1 MRKIVSLSFIFLFM
15 LASFAWAQDRTV
27 TGQVTSSEDGL
38 GIPGASV
45 VVKGTT
51 IGTVTDFDGNYS
63 IRVPS
68 LDDVLVFSFVGLQ
81 TREVPIE
88 GRNVVNVELMP
99 DLLRVEEVVVTGVA
113 GATPRRKLSVTVDR
127 ISTAEIEALP
137 STSAST
143 ALQGRLSG
151 VTVVQSSGNPGQAAN
166 IRLRGSTNLLGDSD
180 PLIIIDGVMM
190 EGNLAD
196 VNMDDIESIEVVKGA
211 AASALYGSRAG
222 AGVIAIT
229 SKRGNIAREGTT
241 SIRVRNEFG
250 FSTLPKKIDLA
261 QSHAYELADDWRSY
275 NQFTKYAGVTYP
287 EGYVGG
293 RNPLIAGNKRVKFDG
308 YADNPFAV
316 YYDNQDRVFEDGTY
330 YTNYVGVAHNAGQ
343 TAIFTSFEN
352 TYNSGIVW
360 GTDGSSR
367 QNWRL
372 NADHWFGDNFS
383 LSSSTFVSQNIIDV
397 ADGRFT
403 SGWGGGQGSAFFD
416 MLFFEPDTN
425 LELDA
430 PPGTLLPKYNIHP
443 NHFQTDNGN
452 PLHALYYQDRNLE
465 RKILQQ
471 SFQGNWYA
479 TDWLVFNAA
488 YSLERLNSLNENF
501 RPKGFFTSQQET
513 LGGIYKGTSEVLSQ
527 TNSFTANINQSV
539 GDLLIRGK
547 LSYLYE
553 GYRSNF
559 FSVNASDLAVS
570 RVNTLNAISGD
581 KVVSSTKTEI
591 KSRNYFAILDADYLD
606 RYIVSALFRM
616 DGSSL
621 FGEEHRW
628 SPYYRVSAAY
638 RISEDIQ
645 IPGIDEFRIRAAYG
659 TSGQRP
665 GFSYQY
671 ETYAIS
677 QGFVSKST
685 IGNTELRPSETIEM
699 ELGLNM
705 ELFGIFDLEVTYADI
720 VTEGAFL
727 NVPLP
732 AATGFSFQWQNA
744 ADISA
749 KAFEATLGIVP
760 VNTENLSW
768 RMNFNF
774 DRIRQEVT
782 RLDAAPFRVGPTI
795 NALQVFYIREGEVF
809 GTMYGGDWVRTLA
822 EMQKQLPAGR
832 TINDYVVNSDGYVIR
847 KGTEGTINEA
857 AIRLQDEEGEESFAK
872 IADMNPDFNLSWL
885 NSFNFRNFSLN
896 MLWHWKQGGDVYNQ
910 TKQWLFRDERHGE
923 FDQAGKPENEKK
935 VATYYQTFYRV
946 NEPNAY
952 FIEDGTYLK
961 LRELSLFYT
970 LQRPA
975 LANMGLNFLGGVKV
989 GIIGRNLLTFTNY
1002 TGWDPEVSQ
1011 VDYTQSNSTNYY
1023 VDMFNYPSYRTMT
1036 FSVELNF

>member
-15 LASFAWAQDRTV
+15 LSSFAWAQDRTV

-45 VVKGTT
+45 VVRGTT

-88 GRNVVNVELMP
+88 GRTVVNVELRP
-99 DLLRVEEVVVTGVA
+99 DLLRVEEVIVTGVA

-127 ISTAEIEALP
+127 VSSAEIEALP

-166 IRLRGSTNLLGDSD
+166 IRLRGSTNLLGDSN

-229 SKRGNIAREGTT
+229 SKRGNVAREGTT
-241 SIRVRNEFG
+241 SIRVRNELG

-261 QSHAYELADDWRSY
+261 QSHAYELADDWQSY

-287 EGYVGG
+287 DGYIGG

-308 YADNPFAV
+308 YADNPFGV
-316 YYDNQDRVFEDGTY
+316 YYDHQDRVFQDGTY

-352 TYNSGIVW
+352 TNNSGIVW
-360 GTDGSSR
+360 GTEGSSR

-425 LELDA
+425 LDLEA
-430 PPGTLLPKYNIHP
+430 PAGTLLSQYAIHP

-452 PLHALYYQDRNLE
+452 PLHALHYQDRNLE

-471 SFQGNWYA
+471 SFQGNWFA
-479 TDWLVFNAA
+479 ADWLVFNAA
-488 YSLERLNSLNENF
+488 YSLERLNSLNERF

-513 LGGIYKGTSEVLSQ
+513 EGGIYKSTSEVLSQ
-527 TNSFTANINQSV
+527 TNSFTANINQAF
-539 GDLLIRGK
+539 GDLLVRGK
-547 LSYLYE
+547 LSYMYE

-559 FSVNASDLAVS
+559 FSVNAADLAVS

-581 KVVSSTKTEI
+581 KVVSSSQVEI
-591 KSRNYFAILDADYLD
+591 KSRNYFAILDTDYMD
-606 RYIVSALFRM
+606 RYIFSALFRM

-621 FGEEHRW
+621 FGEENRW
-628 SPYYRVSAAY
+628 NPYYRVSAAY

-645 IPGIDEFRIRAAYG
+645 IPGIDEFKIRAAYG

-685 IGNTELRPSETIEM
+685 IGNTELRPSETIEL
-699 ELGLNM
+699 EVGLNM
-705 ELFGIFDLEVTYADI
+705 ELFGILDLEVTYADI

-749 KAFEATLGIVP
+749 RAFEATLGIVP
-760 VNTENLSW
+760 VNTENLRW

-822 EMQKQLPAGR
+822 EMERQLPAGR
-832 TINDYVVNSDGYVIR
+832 TIQDYVVNSDGYVIR

-857 AIRLQDEEGEESFAK
+857 AIRLQDEDGEESFAK

-952 FIEDGTYLK
+952 FIEDGTFLK

-1002 TGWDPEVSQ
+1002 SGWDPEVSQ
-1011 VDYTQSNSTNYY
+1011 VDYGQSNSTNYY
-1023 VDMFNYPSYRTMT
+1023 VDMFNYPNYRTMT

>member
-15 LASFAWAQDRTV
+15 LASAAWAQERTV

-45 VVKGTT
+45 VVQGTT

-63 IRVPS
+63 LQVPS
-68 LDDVLVFSFVGLQ
+68 LDEVLVFSFVGLQ
-81 TREVPIE
+81 TREIPID
-88 GRNVVNVELMP
+88 GRTEIDVELMP
-99 DLLRVEEVVVTGVA
+99 DLLRVEEVVITGVA

-127 ISTAEIEALP
+127 VGTEQLEALP

-166 IRLRGSTNLLGDSD
+166 IRLRGSTNLLGDSN

-222 AGVIAIT
+222 AGVINIT
-229 SKRGNIAREGTT
+229 SKRGNVAREGTT
-241 SIRVRNEFG
+241 SVRVRNEIG
-250 FSTLPKKIDLA
+250 FSELPSKIDLA
-261 QSHAYELADDWRSY
+261 ESHPYELADDWQSY
-275 NQFTKYAGVTYP
+275 NKFTKYQGVTYP
-287 EGYVGG
+287 EGYEGG
-293 RNPLIAGNKRVKFDG
+293 RNTEIAGNKRVEFDG

-316 YYDNQDRVFEDGTY
+316 YYDHQDRIFQDGTY
-330 YTNYVGVAHNAGQ
+330 FTNYAGVAHNTGQ

-352 TYNSGIVW
+352 TNNSGIVW
-360 GTDGSSR
+360 GTEGSSR

-372 NADHWFGDNFS
+372 NADHWFGDNLS
-383 LSSSTFVSQNIIDV
+383 LSSSTFVSQNVIDV

-425 LELDA
+425 LDLDA
-430 PPGTLLPKYNIHP
+430 PEGTLLEKYRIHP

-471 SFQGNWYA
+471 SFQGNYFA
-479 TDWLVFNAA
+479 TDWLTFNAA
-488 YSLERLNSLNENF
+488 YSLERLNTLNERF

-513 LGGIYKGTSEVLSQ
+513 LGGIYKSSSEVLSQ
-527 TNSFTANINQSV
+527 TNSFTANINRAI
-539 GDLLIRGK
+539 GDLIVKGK
-547 LSYLYE
+547 LSYMYE
-553 GYRSNF
+553 GYNSKF
-559 FSVNASDLAVS
+559 FSVNAADLSVS
-570 RVNTLNAISGD
+570 RINTLNAISGD
-581 KVVSSTKTEI
+581 KTVSSSEVNI
-591 KSRNYFAILDADYLD
+591 RSRNYFAILDMDYLD
-606 RYIVSALFRM
+606 RYIVSGLFRM

-628 SPYYRVSAAY
+628 NPYYRFSAAY
-638 RISEDIQ
+638 RISEDLQ
-645 IPGIDEFRIRAAYG
+645 VPGIDEFRIRAAYG

-671 ETYAIS
+671 ETYSIS

-685 IGNTELRPSETIEM
+685 IGNTALRPSETKEL

-705 ELFGIFDLEVTYADI
+705 ELFGMFDLEVTYADI
-720 VTEGAFL
+720 ITEGAFL

-732 AATGFSFQWQNA
+732 AATGFSYQWQNA

-749 KAFEATLGIVP
+749 TAIEATLGIVP
-760 VNTENLSW
+760 FNTENLSW

-774 DRIRQEVT
+774 DKITQEVT

-795 NALQVFYIREGEVF
+795 NDLQVFYIREGEVF

-822 EMQKQLPAGR
+822 EMEKQLPAGAS
-832 TINDYVVNSDGYVIR
+832 IDDYVVNADGYVIV

-857 AIRLQDEEGEESFAK
+857 AIRLLDEEGEDSFDK

-885 NSFNFRNFSLN
+885 NSFNFSNFSLN

-923 FDQAGKPENEKK
+923 FDQAGKPANEKK

-946 NEPNAY
+946 NEPNSY
-952 FIEDGTYLK
+952 FVEDGTFLK

-975 LANMGLNFLGGVKV
+975 LANMGLNFLGGVKL
-989 GIIGRNLLTFTNY
+989 GIIGRNLYTLTNY
-1002 TGWDPEVSQ
+1002 SGWDPEVSQ
-1011 VDYTQSNSTNYY
+1011 VDYGQSNSTNYY
-1023 VDMFNYPSYRTMT
+1023 IDMFNYPNYRTLT

>member
-1 MRKIVSLSFIFLFM
+1 MRKIVSLSFIFMFM
-15 LASFAWAQDRTV
+15 FASAAWTQTV
-27 TGQVTSSEDGL
+27 TGRVTSVEDGL
-38 GIPGASV
+38 GIPGASIV
-45 VVKGTT
+45 VRGTT

-63 IRVPS
+63 LQVPS
-68 LDDVLVFSFVGLQ
+68 LDEVLVFSFVGLQ
-81 TREVPIE
+81 TREIPIE
-88 GRNVVNVELMP
+88 GRTQIDVELLA

-127 ISTAEIEALP
+127 VGTEQLEALP

-166 IRLRGSTNLLGDSD
+166 IRLRGSTNLLGDSN

-229 SKRGNIAREGTT
+229 SKRGNVAREGTT
-241 SIRVRNEFG
+241 SVRVRNEYG

-261 QSHAYELADDWRSY
+261 QSHAYELADDWQGY
-275 NQFTKYAGVTYP
+275 NKFTKYAGVTYP
-287 EGYVGG
+287 DGYEGG

-308 YADNPFAV
+308 YADNPFGV
-316 YYDNQDRVFEDGTY
+316 YYDHQDRVFEDGTFF
-330 YTNYVGVAHNAGQ
+330 TNYVGVAHNAGQ

-352 TYNSGIVW
+352 SYNSGIVW
-360 GTDGSSR
+360 GTEGSSR

-372 NADHWFGDNFS
+372 NADHWFGDNLS
-383 LSSSTFVSQNIIDV
+383 LSSTTFVAQNIIDV

-430 PPGTLLPKYNIHP
+430 PPGTLLSKYRIHP

-471 SFQGNWYA
+471 SFQGNYYA

-488 YSLERLNSLNENF
+488 YSLERLNTLNETF

-513 LGGIYKGTSEVLSQ
+513 QGGMYKSTSEVLSQ
-527 TNSFTANINQSV
+527 TNSFTANINRAF
-539 GDLLIRGK
+539 GDLIVKGK
-547 LSYLYE
+547 LSYMYE
-553 GYRSNF
+553 GYQSKF

-581 KVVSSTKTEI
+581 KTVSSSTTEI
-591 KSRNYFAILDADYLD
+591 KSRNYFAILDTDYLD
-606 RYIVSALFRM
+606 RYIVSVLFRM

-621 FGEEHRW
+621 FGSEHRW
-628 SPYYRVSAAY
+628 NPYYRVSGAY
-638 RISEDIQ
+638 RLSEEIQ
-645 IPGIDEFRIRAAYG
+645 IPGVDEFRIRAAYG

-665 GFSYQY
+665 GFNYQY
-671 ETYAIS
+671 ETYSIS
-677 QGFVSKST
+677 QGSISKST
-685 IGNTELRPSETIEM
+685 IGNTALRPSETKEL
-699 ELGLNM
+699 ELGLNL
-705 ELFGIFDLEVTYADI
+705 ELFGIIDLEVTYADI
-720 VTEGAFL
+720 ITEGAFL

-744 ADISA
+744 ADITA
-749 KAFEATLGIVP
+749 QAFEASLGITP
-760 VNTENLSW
+760 VNTTNISW

-774 DRIRQEVT
+774 DRIRQEVS

-795 NALQVFYIREGEVF
+795 NALQTFYIRQGEPF
-809 GTMYGGDWVRTLA
+809 GMMYGGEWVRTLQQM
-822 EMQKQLPAGR
+822 EQQLPAGAS
-832 TINDYVVNSDGYVIR
+832 INEYVVNSDGYVIR
-847 KGTEGTINEA
+847 NGTEGTINEA
-857 AIRLQDEEGEESFAK
+857 PIRLQDENGDDAFVQ

-885 NSFNFRNFSLN
+885 NSFTFRNISLN
-896 MLWHWKQGGDVYNQ
+896 VLMHYKQGGDVYNQ
-910 TKQWLFRDERHGE
+910 TKQWLFRDERHGD
-923 FDQAGKPENEKK
+923 FDQAGKPENARK
-935 VATYYQTFYRV
+935 VASYYQQLYRV
-946 NEPNAY
+946 NEPNTH
-952 FIEDGTYLK
+952 FVEDGTYLK

-970 LQRPA
+970 LRRNT
-975 LANMGLNFLGGVKV
+975 LSNMGINFLQGVKV
-989 GIIGRNLLTFTNY
+989 GVIGRNLLTFSNY
-1002 TGWDPEVSQ
+1002 SGWDPEVSQ
-1011 VDYTQSNSTNYY
+1011 VDYGQSNSTNYY
-1023 VDMFNYPSYRTMT
+1023 IDMFNYPNYRTMT

>member
-1 MRKIVSLSFIFLFM
+1 MRKIISLSFILFM
-15 LASFAWAQDRTV
+15 LASVAWTQSQTV
-27 TGQVTSSEDGL
+27 TGRVTSAEDGQ

-45 VVKGTT
+45 VVRGTT

-63 IRVPS
+63 LQVPS
-68 LDDVLVFSFVGLQ
+68 LNEVLVFSFVGLQ
-81 TREVPIE
+81 SRQVAIE
-88 GRNVVNVELMP
+88 GRTQINVELQP

-127 ISTAEIEALP
+127 IGTEQLEALP

-166 IRLRGSTNLLGDSD
+166 IRLRGSTNLLGDSN

-222 AGVIAIT
+222 AGVISIT
-229 SKRGNIAREGTT
+229 SKRGNVAREGTT
-241 SIRVRNEFG
+241 TVRVRNELG
-250 FSTLPKKIDLA
+250 VSRLPNRIPIS
-261 QSHAYELADDWRSY
+261 QSHAYELADDWQQF
-275 NQFTKYAGVTYP
+275 NQFTKYAGITYP
-287 EGYVGG
+287 EAYAGG
-293 RNPLIAGNKRVKFDG
+293 RNALIAGNKRVKYDG
-308 YADNPFAV
+308 YADNPFGV
-316 YYDNQDRVFEDGTY
+316 YYDHQDRVFQDGLY
-330 YTNYVGVAHNAGQ
+330 YTNYAGVAHNAGQ

-352 TYNSGIVW
+352 TRNSGVVW

-372 NADHWFGDNFS
+372 NADHWFGDNLS
-383 LSSSTFVSQNIIDV
+383 LSSSTFVSQNVIDV

-425 LELDA
+425 LELDSPA
-430 PPGTLLPKYNIHP
+430 GTLLPKYAIHP

-465 RKILQQ
+465 RKIVQQ
-471 SFQGNWYA
+471 SFQGNWFV
-479 TDWLVFNAA
+479 TSWLNFTGA
-488 YSLERLNSLNENF
+488 YSLERLNTLNERF

-513 LGGIYKGTSEVLSQ
+513 LGGIYKSSSEVLSQ
-527 TNSFTANINQSV
+527 TNNFTANMNRAF
-539 GDLLIRGK
+539 GDLIVKGK
-547 LSYLYE
+547 LSYMYE
-553 GYRSNF
+553 SYQSRF
-559 FSVNASDLAVS
+559 FSVNAADLAVS
-570 RVNTLNAISGD
+570 RVTTLNAISGD
-581 KVVSSTKTEI
+581 KTVTSSEAQI
-591 KSRNYFAILDADYLD
+591 RSRNYFAILDMDYLD
-606 RYIVSALFRM
+606 RYIVSGLFRM

-621 FGEEHRW
+621 FGADHRW
-628 SPYYRVSAAY
+628 NPYYRFSGAY
-638 RISEDIQ
+638 RISEDITL
-645 IPGIDEFRIRAAYG
+645 PGIDEFRIRAAYG
-659 TSGQRP
+659 ISGQRP
-665 GFSYQY
+665 GFNYQY

-685 IGNTELRPSETIEM
+685 IGNAALRPSETQEL
-699 ELGLNM
+699 ELGLNLEFLGM
-705 ELFGIFDLEVTYADI
+705 FDLEVTYADI
-720 VTEGAFL
+720 VTKGAFL

-749 KAFEATLGIVP
+749 KAFEASLGVVP
-760 VNTENLSW
+760 VNTQRVSW

-774 DRIRQEVT
+774 DRIRQEIT

-809 GTMYGGDWVRTLA
+809 GTMYGGDWVRTLD
-822 EMQKQLPAGR
+822 EMAKQLPEGG
-832 TINDYVVNSDGYVIR
+832 TVNDYTVNSDGYVIR
-847 KGTEGTINEA
+847 AGTEGTRNEA
-857 AIRLQDEEGEESFAK
+857 PIRLLDEDGGESFAR

-885 NSFNFRNFSLN
+885 NSITFRGLSLN
-896 MLWHWKQGGDVYNQ
+896 MLMHYKHGGDVYNQ

-923 FDQAGKPENEKK
+923 FDQAGKPLNARK
-935 VATYYQTFYRV
+935 AASYYQAFYRV
-946 NEPNAY
+946 NEPNSY
-952 FIEDGTYLK
+952 FVEDGSYLK

-970 LQRPA
+970 LRGPA
-975 LANMGLNFLGGVKV
+975 LANMGLNFLGGARLGV
-989 GIIGRNLLTFTNY
+989 IGRNLYTLTNY
-1002 TGWDPEVSQ
+1002 SGWDPEVSQ
-1011 VDYTQSNSTNYY
+1011 VDYATSNSTNYFI
-1023 VDMFNYPSYRTMT
+1023 DMFNYPNYRTVT